1 MRSVGVGCMREPS
14 VEMLGMWSNEAP
26 FAVAIVAMAMSEQS
40 RAQKWRICRNANP
53 RRNRK

>member
-1 MRSVGVGCMREPS
+1 MRSVGGMREQG
-14 VEMLGMWSNEAP
+14 VEMLGMWSNEGP
-26 FAVAIVAMAMSEQS
+26 FAAAILAMSEQS

>member
-14 VEMLGMWSNEAP
+14 VEMLGMWSNEGP
-26 FAVAIVAMAMSEQS
+26 FAVAIVAMSEQS
-40 RAQKWRICRNANP
+40 RAEKWRICRNANP